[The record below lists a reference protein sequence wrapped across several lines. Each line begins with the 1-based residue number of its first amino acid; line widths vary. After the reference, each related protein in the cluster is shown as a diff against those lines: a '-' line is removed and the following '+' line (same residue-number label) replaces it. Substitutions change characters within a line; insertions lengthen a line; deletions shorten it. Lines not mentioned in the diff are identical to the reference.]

1 MPEVCSLYVP
11 TQSPETLLSTA
22 RRTHGF
28 RESVI
33 RGMTRLAREYRSI
46 NLAQGFPNF
55 PAPDLLKDAAARAVH
70 ADINQYAITWGAQ
83 RLREALARKY
93 HAWYGLDADP
103 DREITVTCGA
113 TEAMISALLAL
124 VDPGDEVIVF
134 EPFYENYG
142 PDTILADA
150 RPVYVPLEPGI
161 PLDLERLASAFSSRT
176 RAIIVNTPSNP
187 AGRVLTRTELE
198 AVRDLCVT
206 HDVLAI
212 TDEIYEHI
220 RFQGEHVPIATLPGM
235 RGRTVTISGASK
247 TFSVTGWRIG
257 WIIAPEDLTAAIRKV
272 HDFLTVGAPAPL
284 QEGVAEALEQLEPE
298 FYQRLAA
305 EYRARRDL
313 LHDALLQSGFKCTPP
328 EGAYY
333 ILADFSGLPR
343 GSERSLSDTE
353 FAIWL
358 SREIGVTPVP
368 GSSFFRDGSERGRSL
383 VRFVFCK
390 TDDILQEAAQRLRA
404 LRPDGNTGSP
414 RLLEPAIRSGL
425 QQ

>member
-1 MPEVCSLYVP
+1 VVFV
-11 TQSPETLLSTA
+11 STA

-33 RGMTRLAREYRSI
+33 RGMTRIAREHRSI

-55 PAPDLLKDAAARAVH
+55 PAPELLKEAARQAIHDDV
-70 ADINQYAITWGAQ
+70 NQYAITWGAQ

-93 HAWYGLDADP
+93 RQWYGMEVDA

-113 TEAMISALLAL
+113 TEGMISVLLAL
-124 VDPGDEVIVF
+124 IDPGDEVIVF

-150 RPVYVPLEPGI
+150 KPVYVPLEPGLQ
-161 PLDLERLASAFSSRT
+161 LDLDRLASAFSSKT

-187 AGRVLTRTELE
+187 SGRVLTRPELE
-198 AVRDLCVT
+198 AIAKLCVR
-206 HDVLAI
+206 HNALAV

-220 RFQGEHVPIATLPGM
+220 RFEGEHIPIATLPEM
-235 RGRTVTISGASK
+235 RSRTVTISGASK

-257 WIIAPEDLTAAIRKV
+257 WVIAPAELTDAIRKV

-284 QEGVAEALEQLEPE
+284 QEGVAVALDTLDAE
-298 FYQRLAA
+298 FYDELERS
-305 EYRARRDL
+305 YRARRDM
-313 LHDALLQSGFKCTPP
+313 LHSALIETGFRCSPP

-333 ILADFSGLPR
+333 ILADFSGVSGALGARDQP
-343 GSERSLSDTE
+343 SDTE
-353 FAIWL
+353 FAVWL

-368 GSSFFRDGSERGRSL
+368 GSSFFREGRGRHL

-390 TDDILQEAAQRLRA
+390 TDDILLEATRRLHT
-404 LRPDGNTGSP
+404 LRSP
-414 RLLEPAIRSGL
+414 SASARPLEPATRSGL
-425 QQ
+425 QR

>member
-1 MPEVCSLYVP
+1 VP
-11 TQSPETLLSTA
+11 TA

-33 RGMTRLAREYRSI
+33 RGMSRLAREHRAI

-55 PAPDLLKDAAARAVH
+55 AAPEMLKEAAARAIRD
-70 ADINQYAITWGAQ
+70 DINQYAITWGAQ
-83 RLREALARKY
+83 TLREAIARKY
-93 HAWYGLDADP
+93 QRWYGLESDP
-103 DREITVTCGA
+103 EREITVTCGA
-113 TEAMISALLAL
+113 TEAMISTLLAL

-150 RPVYVPLEPGI
+150 RPVYVPLEPGQ
-161 PLDLERLASAFSSRT
+161 PLDLDRLAAAFSPRT

-187 AGRVLTRTELE
+187 SGRVLTRAELGAIAE
-198 AVRDLCVT
+198 LCVR
-206 HDVLAI
+206 HDALAV

-220 RFQGEHVPIATLPGM
+220 RFDGDHVPIATLPGM

-257 WIIAPEDLTAAIRKV
+257 WIIAPAELNDAIRKV

-284 QEGVAEALEQLEPE
+284 QEGVAAALDGLDGA
-298 FYQRLAA
+298 FYDGLTAM
-305 EYRARRDL
+305 YRGKRDL
-313 LHDALLQSGFKCTPP
+313 LFAALVDAGFRCRAP

-333 ILADFSGLPR
+333 ILADFTGLGPA
-343 GSERSLSDTE
+343 GDDTA
-353 FAIWL
+353 FAVWL

-368 GSSFFRDGSERGRSL
+368 GSSFYREGGGRSL

-390 TDDILQEAAQRLRA
+390 TEDILVEAARRLRG
-404 LRPDGNTGSP
+404 LHGSGTSADP
-414 RLLEPAIRSGL
+414 ATRAAEPALESGL
-425 QQ
+425 QR